1 MGKTI
6 KTPLTYDEI
15 ENLKAGDSIFLSGYI
30 YTARDAAHKRLVE
43 LIKSGQKLPFDI
55 SDEVIYYAG
64 PSPAKLGMPIG
75 SVGPTSSYRMDS
87 YAPYLLDMGLKGMIG
102 KGARSRNVINSIVKN
117 KAVYFGAIGGVA
129 VLISKCVK
137 SAEVIAY
144 RDLGAEAVR
153 KLYVEKF
160 PLIVIVDKYGN
171 NYYEIGQREYLRSIG
186 R

>member
-1 MGKTI
+1 MGRMI

-15 ENLKAGDSIFLSGYI
+15 KNLKAGESVFLSGYI

-43 LIKSGQKLPFDI
+43 LIKSGEKLPFDV
-55 SDEVIYYAG
+55 SDQVIYYAG
-64 PSPAKLGMPIG
+64 PSPAKPYMAIG

-102 KGARSRNVINSIVKN
+102 KGERSKDVINSIVKN
-117 KAVYFGAIGGVA
+117 KAVYFGAIGGA
-129 VLISKCVK
+129 AALISKCVK
-137 SAEVIAY
+137 SSEVIAY
-144 RDLGAEAVR
+144 RDLGSEAVR

-160 PLIVIVDKYGN
+160 PLIVIVDSDGN
-171 NYYEIGQREYLRSIG
+171 NYYDIGQREYLRSIG